1 MGCFGREWGQYMFM
15 YLKESYMADVK
26 LNICDFKGQSQA
38 PLLIPSYNDYIC
50 A

>member
-38 PLLIPSYNDYIC
+38 NAQKPNVGKV
-50 A
+50 